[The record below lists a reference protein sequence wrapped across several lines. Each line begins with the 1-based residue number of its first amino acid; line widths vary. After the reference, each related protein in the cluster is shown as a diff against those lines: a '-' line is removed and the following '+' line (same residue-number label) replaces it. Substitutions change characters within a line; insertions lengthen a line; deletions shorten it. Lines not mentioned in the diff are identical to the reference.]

1 MAPSFQILGILL
13 IKSKIQN
20 DAKTPKMALF
30 IQNYTQIKFVMEIR
44 GVASL

>member
-1 MAPSFQILGILL
+1 MALSFQILGILL

-20 DAKTPKMALF
+20 DAKTPIMALF
-30 IQNYTQIKFVMEIR
+30 IQNYIQIKFVMEIR